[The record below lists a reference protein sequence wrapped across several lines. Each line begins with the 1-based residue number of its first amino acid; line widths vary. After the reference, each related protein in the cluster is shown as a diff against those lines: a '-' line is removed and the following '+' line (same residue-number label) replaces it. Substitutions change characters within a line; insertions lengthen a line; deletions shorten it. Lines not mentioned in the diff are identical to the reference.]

1 MYMPE
6 YKKTIFI
13 RFIMSYTILSV
24 VLIGIMG
31 GYWYTQTNGIMED
44 EIVKDNQNRLNS
56 AKDYIEQTVL
66 KKYEDNLQNK
76 ALSIR
81 FIQENFNL
89 NLLLNKS
96 WEGNLSRIASFRQ
109 DLDFYRIENEG
120 LSNVTV
126 YFPANNYVVDSSQFY
141 MKTENSEEAAFIL
154 KLNRVKPKEWLLR
167 TLADGSQ
174 VMTYVIK
181 LPYETPGVP
190 TMGYFFIDVGMEYL
204 QTAAAQM
211 LSSAADRLFIFSPS
225 GQAVLHTGEYDA
237 ALGGLLKETIQNRR
251 NGEQI
256 TEESEGKAVLSYL
269 EPAHSAH
276 DWTYAMYRPM
286 NSFVLSSEQ
295 LKESLFISCGAVVL
309 FGLLMSFFFSKQLY
323 IPVKKL
329 VMQIKGLQSPG
340 SVTLWG
346 NEYAFIGSTF
356 NLLEEKIVNLETQAR
371 KNDLKNLL
379 LGVNLEMEVESFIR
393 PDYSYCTVYLNNLE
407 GGSEEFKD
415 HYERMDH
422 SLPSVVVALN
432 EQEAAIIYYIPRAEP
447 EPERVMLA
455 DLQQTQ
461 SSEQASSFGAAIG
474 TIVNN
479 PEEIAD
485 SYQMAKQAD
494 RYHFLYG
501 KDSIVAYSS
510 IVELNTAPYL
520 FPYDHF
526 KNALQA
532 GDEDSVNSFLDHFL
546 QTLQESKLQIE
557 AVELAL
563 LQLIMQLYQS
573 VIELKLQHFLPHSN
587 IFDELKKDTL
597 AGTVEGIR
605 VLSMQITEHLKYSG
619 NHAHTDLIRTL
630 KNYIEDHLHE
640 DLSLQ
645 ILSKEVSL
653 APAYISTLFSE
664 GTKESFTEYVTRLR
678 LEKAADLL
686 RCQPRL
692 SVSAIASQ
700 VGYRNP
706 QYFHSKFKTRFGV
719 TPVQY
724 RNSQL
729 AALDTLFLENE

>member
-1 MYMPE
+1 MPE

-13 RFIMSYTILSV
+13 RFIMSYTILCV

-56 AKDYIEQTVL
+56 AKNYIEQTVL
-66 KKYEDNLQNK
+66 EKYEDNLQNK

-126 YFPANNYVVDSSQFY
+126 YFPGKNYVVDASNFY

-154 KLNRVKPKEWLLR
+154 QLNGVKPKEWMFR

-190 TMGYFFIDVGMEYL
+190 TMGYFFIDVGMDYL

-211 LSSAADRLFIFSPS
+211 LSSTADRLYIFNPS
-225 GQAVLHTGEYDA
+225 GQAVLHTGEYDEV
-237 ALGGLLKETIQNRR
+237 LGGLLKETIHNRR

-256 TEESEGKAVLSYL
+256 IEESEGKAVLSYL
-269 EPAHSAH
+269 EPVHSAH
-276 DWTYAMYRPM
+276 NWTYAMYRPM

-309 FGLLMSFFFSKQLY
+309 FGFLMSFFFSKQLY

-329 VMQIKGLQSPG
+329 IMQVKGLQSTGPA
-340 SVTLWG
+340 TFRG

-356 NLLEEKIVNLETQAR
+356 HLMEEKIVNLETQAR
-371 KNDLKNLL
+371 KNDMKNLL
-379 LGVNLEMEVESFIR
+379 IGVSLEIDCEQFIQPGYR
-393 PDYSYCTVYLNNLE
+393 YGAVYLQVPE
-407 GGSEEFKD
+407 EGSECLKMR
-415 HYERMDH
+415 YERVDRSLH
-422 SLPSVVVALN
+422 STVVPLN
-432 EQEAAIIYYIPRAEP
+432 EKEAAIVYYIPPHEQD
-447 EPERVMLA
+447 PERSIMA
-455 DLQQTQ
+455 DLQQVQ
-461 SSEQASSFGAAIG
+461 YAAGKGSRFGAAIG
-474 TIVNN
+474 SIVEI
-479 PEEIAD
+479 PEELAD
-485 SYQMAKQAD
+485 SYQMAKQAG

-501 KDSIVAYSS
+501 KDAIIAYSRVMKMNS
-510 IVELNTAPYL
+510 VPYL
-520 FPYDHF
+520 FQYDHF

-532 GDEDSVNSFLDHFL
+532 GNQEAVNDFINHFMGVI
-546 QTLQESKLQIE
+546 QDGNMQIE
-557 AVELAL
+557 TAELAL

-573 VIELKLQHFLPHSN
+573 VLELKLQHFLPHSN

-597 AGTVEGIR
+597 ADTVEAIR
-605 VLSMQITEHLKYSG
+605 RLSMQIAEHLKYSG
-619 NHAHTDLIRTL
+619 NHAHTDIIRTL
-630 KNYIEDHLHE
+630 KTYIADHLHE
-640 DLSLQ
+640 ELSLQ

-664 GTKESFTEYVTRLR
+664 GTKEAFTEYVTRLR
-678 LEKAADLL
+678 LEKAAELL
-686 RCQPRL
+686 RTETRL
-692 SVSAIASQ
+692 SVAAIALQ

-706 QYFHSKFKTRFGV
+706 QYFHSKFKSRYGV

-724 RNSQL
+724 RNSRL
-729 AALDTLFLENE
+729 AALDSLSLDKD

>member
-1 MYMPE
+1 MPE
-6 YKKTIFI
+6 YKKTIFM

-24 VLIGIMG
+24 VLIGIIG
-31 GYWYTQTNGIMED
+31 SYWYTQTNEMMEA
-44 EIVKDNQNRLNS
+44 EIVKDNQNRLNA

-141 MKTENSEEAAFIL
+141 MKTENSEDAAFIL
-154 KLNRVKPKEWLLR
+154 QLSGVKAKEWLFR

-190 TMGYFFIDVGMEYL
+190 TMGYFFIDVGMDYL

-211 LSSAADRLFIFSPS
+211 LSSDADRLYIYSPA
-225 GQAVLHTGEYDA
+225 GQVLLHTGEYDE
-237 ALGGLLKETIQNRR
+237 ALGGLLQETIQSRR
-251 NGEQI
+251 NAERI
-256 TEESEGKAVLSYL
+256 IEESEGKAVLSYL
-269 EPAHSAH
+269 EPVHSAH

-286 NSFVLSSEQ
+286 NSFVLSSKQ
-295 LKESLFISCGAVVL
+295 LQKSLFVSCGAVVL
-309 FGLLMSFFFSKQLY
+309 FGFLMSFLFSKQLY

-329 VMQIKGLQSPG
+329 VTQIKGLHSPG
-340 SVTLWG
+340 NAGLWG

-379 LGVNLEMEVESFIR
+379 LGVNLEMETEPFNWPGYR
-393 PDYSYCTVYLNNLE
+393 YCTVYLNHLAE
-407 GGSEEFKD
+407 GSEGFKSR
-415 HYERMDH
+415 YERLEH
-422 SLPSVVVALN
+422 SLHSAVVILN
-432 EQEAAIIYYIPRAEP
+432 ERETAIIYYIPESLP
-447 EPERVMLA
+447 EPEQAMLA
-455 DLQQTQ
+455 DLQQVR
-461 SSEQASSFGAAIG
+461 SSAAGLAFGAAIG
-474 TIVNN
+474 TVVGS
-479 PEEIAD
+479 PEDIAD

-494 RYHFLYG
+494 RYHFIYG
-501 KDSIVAYSS
+501 QDSIVAYSR
-510 IVELNTAPYL
+510 ILEMNTAPYL
-520 FPYDHF
+520 FAYDHF
-526 KNALQA
+526 KNALHA
-532 GDEDSVNSFLDHFL
+532 GDPDSVNGFLDHFL
-546 QTLQESKLQIE
+546 RTLQDNKLQIE

-587 IFDELKKDTL
+587 IFEELKKDTL
-597 AGTVEGIR
+597 TGTVDGIR
-605 VLSMQITEHLKYSG
+605 MLSMQITEHLKYAG
-619 NHAHTDLIRTL
+619 NHAHSDLIRTL
-630 KNYIEDHLHE
+630 KSYIEEHLHE

-664 GTKESFTEYVTRLR
+664 GTKEPFTEYVTRLR

-686 RCQPRL
+686 RSQPRL
-692 SVSAIASQ
+692 AVSAIAAE

-706 QYFHSKFKTRFGV
+706 QYFHSKFKTRYGV

-729 AALDTLFLENE
+729 AVPDTLCLEHE